1 MTVSDK
7 FDHDRH
13 SHLCAVRITL
23 LGEYCTG
30 TIPCFPGNFTT
41 VTANWTQSDMLF
53 LLLSA
58 CLGRRCRHK
67 RGVNGDMPS
76 LRDFMQKDSS
86 LFMDDARQAR
96 RREKKMERYI
106 LSKIEAAL
114 PDDEPIRVPR
124 RHNSYWRASH
134 SGRSTP
140 RSVRR
145 FLGGNTRQGSRY
157 SYESYP
163 AILIKPEQIYFPGVT
178 DVIGPIASS
187 RHIYTCPGQAP
198 LPRERVMRLGSAVGL
213 FPQKYQADSD
223 GTR

>member
-1 MTVSDK
+1 MTGSIRRPSIFVPSRTFDK
-7 FDHDRH
+7 PWKEKD
-13 SHLCAVRITL
+13 
-23 LGEYCTG
+23 
-30 TIPCFPGNFTT
+30 FTT
-41 VTANWTQSDMLF
+41 VTANSTQSDMLF

-58 CLGRRCRHK
+58 CFGRRYRHK
-67 RGVNGDMPS
+67 HGVNGDMPS

-86 LFMDDARQAR
+86 LFMDDSRQSR
-96 RREKKMERYI
+96 RRERKLERYVW
-106 LSKIEAAL
+106 SKIQASL

-124 RHNSYWRASH
+124 RHQNYWPARQSRRSAS
-134 SGRSTP
+134 RP
-140 RSVRR
+140 ARR

-187 RHIYTCPGQAP
+187 RDIHTCPGQAP
-198 LPRERVMRLGSAVGL
+198 PSRERIMRLGSAVGL
-213 FPQKYQADSD
+213 FPQKYQPDSD